1 MTIRRMGADTMSP
14 ISAGDPI
21 RIVNISIQAEGADS
35 MKEAAEALKDKGLE
49 FEISDYDYRSLE
61 NDPLL
66 LNGLK
71 QSILEA
77 DFIIIRCMAEP
88 YRFKKYAECEPLL
101 GCCNGDVLLFSLS
114 ADMREAC
121 RPVFTGDDEDYAL
134 LCSYL
139 TFKGIDNE
147 RGLLVWIANRLGASL
162 DQPDPV
168 IPRMDGIHHPD
179 CDPGISFEEY
189 LPRLDPSRPTAG
201 LFMTETDVQ
210 SGNTTHIDSLIRA
223 LEDKGLNVIPVF
235 QSHLSIEDEG
245 EHVIPRCIRKYMMD
259 GDRSRIDVLVMT
271 TSSSNLLHSKKGAE
285 DGFTVDDTR
294 NFYKTLADVAVIQA
308 LSVHGR
314 WEDFEAEASGL
325 DKHDISILVIRPELD
340 GQILGVPFGRI
351 LDGDGKKLTPIPAG
365 VDHDAR
371 LASNW
376 AELHRKR
383 PCERRLAIIMYQP
396 RDDSSCI
403 GASGGL
409 DVPESVVRMLGRM
422 KAAGYDVD
430 HVPESGDALIQEL
443 LCSVTND
450 LNWRSDEEIREKAA
464 GIQSD
469 RDYRRVFDSIP
480 VFNQN
485 RLIEHWGDPP
495 GKVTVSRDG
504 IVIPGIVNGNILIT
518 YQPIRAWGEQTEA
531 IYHDPV
537 VPAPHQYLGF
547 YRWLKDEFHADAVY
561 HMGTHGSMEW
571 LPGKSV
577 GLSEKCDPD
586 MILNALPDIYPF
598 CIDDPGEGIQA
609 KRRVEAVLIGYLN
622 PSMMRAGSYED
633 LDRLETLLREYFL
646 LKDTPNAERRGVLV
660 RELYDEVKG
669 LDLFED
675 LQIPADTKP
684 EDFENRILDVHSY
697 VSDFKD
703 ALIPDGLHV
712 LGDVPEGIRLDET
725 VYSVMRLRNGDVPS
739 MRTAFAKMRGID
751 ADDCIADPSGITEVG
766 ELKSDALDRV
776 DAELMELLRGI
787 RGLGYDPKA
796 CMEMVHAEYGSDTD
810 LDDVLSFA
818 LDDAIPRILRTSD
831 EMQNLLNATSGSY
844 VPPGPS
850 GPPTRGNVRVL
861 PSGRNFY
868 GIDPDS
874 VPTLTAWEIGRRMAD
889 QMLQRH
895 LDERGRYPTEIGMV
909 IWATD
914 TMKTNGD
921 DVGYILWLM
930 GVRPVWSRAGDL
942 VTGLEVIPL
951 EELGRP
957 RVDVTLRI
965 TGLFRD
971 AYPNLVDM
979 FNDAVDLVADL
990 DETDEENSIRANVRR
1005 DVTEALASGIPE
1017 DQANIDARLRVFG
1030 SPPGSYGGG
1039 VDLAI
1044 ATSAWKDTKDLA
1056 DVCSTWSSYA
1066 YGHGYYGAPKREYFA
1081 KRFSKVSATIK
1092 NMPDREHDILAMDE
1106 VFEYMGGLNAFCRAY
1121 GDKDAMFLIG
1131 DDSDPDSSKLRSAKE
1146 ECRFIFRSKVLN
1158 PKWLEGIKVHG
1169 YRGAHELSKLAEYM
1183 IGWDGTS
1190 DAIDDWMYERFTE
1203 KFIMDGETR
1212 QWLEEKN
1219 PYALMEMLN
1228 RMHEA
1233 IERGLWDASDDMKER
1248 LREIFM
1254 EVEGTIEE
1262 KNDGL

>member
-1 MTIRRMGADTMSP
+1 MSK
-14 ISAGDPI
+14 ITAGGPI
-21 RIVNISIQAEGADS
+21 RIVNLSIQAEGADS
-35 MKEAAEALKDKGLE
+35 MKEAAEELKSKGLE
-49 FEISDYDYRSLE
+49 FEISDYDYRGLE
-61 NDPLL
+61 GDPLL
-66 LNGLK
+66 LSDFK
-71 QSILEA
+71 QSVIEA
-77 DFIIIRCMAEP
+77 DFIVVRCMAEP
-88 YRFKKYAECEPLL
+88 YRFKKYTECEPLL
-101 GCCNGDVLLFSLS
+101 RCCKGDVLLFSLS
-114 ADMREAC
+114 MDMRESC
-121 RPVFTGDDEDYAL
+121 RSAFTGSDDDYAL

-147 RGLLVWIANRLGASL
+147 CGLLIWAANRLGASME
-162 DQPDPV
+162 QPEPHL
-168 IPRMDGIHHPD
+168 PRMDGIHHPD
-179 CDPGISFEEY
+179 CNLDISFDDY
-189 LPRLDPSRPTAG
+189 LSRIDPSRPTAG

-210 SGNTTHIDSLIRA
+210 SGNTAHIDSLIRA

-235 QSHLSIEDEG
+235 QSHLSVGDEG
-245 EHVIPRCIRKYMMD
+245 EHAIPRCIRKYMMD
-259 GDRSRIDVLVMT
+259 GGRPRIDVLVMT
-271 TSSSNLLHSKKGAE
+271 VSSSNLLHSKKGEE
-285 DGFTVDDTR
+285 DGFTVDDTC
-294 NFYKTLADVAVIQA
+294 NFYRTLADVAVIQA

-351 LDGDGKKLTPIPAG
+351 LDGDGKKLTPIRAG

-376 AELHRKR
+376 AELHRKE
-383 PCERRLAIIMYQP
+383 PCERKLAIIMYQP

-422 KAAGYDVD
+422 KEAGYRVD
-430 HVPESGDALIQEL
+430 HVPENGDALIQEL
-443 LCSVTND
+443 LGSITND

-464 GIQSD
+464 GIQSA

-495 GKVTVSRDG
+495 GKVTVSHDG
-504 IVIPGIVNGNILIT
+504 MVIPGIMNGNVLIT

-547 YRWLKDEFHADAVY
+547 YRWLKNEFHADAVY

-622 PSMMRAGSYED
+622 PAMMRAGSYDD

-646 LKDTPNAERRGVLV
+646 LKDTPNAERRDVLV
-660 RELYDEVKG
+660 RELYDETRR

-675 LQIPADTKP
+675 LQIQDDASPD
-684 EDFENRILDVHSY
+684 DFEDRILDVHSY

-703 ALIPDGLHV
+703 ALIPDGLHI
-712 LGDVPEGIRLDET
+712 LGDVPEGGRLDET
-725 VYSVMRLRNGDVPS
+725 VYSVLRLRNGSVPS
-739 MRTAFAKMRGID
+739 IRSAFAKAKGID
-751 ADDCIADPSGITEVG
+751 LEDCMADPSGFAATG
-766 ELKSDALDRV
+766 ELKSDVLDGV
-776 DAELMELLRGI
+776 DAELMKFLRGI
-787 RGLGYDPKA
+787 RGLGYNPED
-796 CMEMVHAEYGSDTD
+796 CMELAHAEYGSDAD
-810 LDDVLSFA
+810 FDNALSFA
-818 LDDAIPRILRTSD
+818 LNDAIPRILRTSD
-831 EMQNLLNATSGSY
+831 EMTNLMDATAGRY

-850 GPPTRGNVRVL
+850 GPPTRGNVKVL

-889 QMLQRH
+889 QMLERH
-895 LDERGRYPTEIGMV
+895 LDEKGRYPTEVGMV

-990 DETDEENSIRANVRR
+990 DESDEENSIRANVRR
-1005 DVTEALASGIPE
+1005 DVMEAMASGIPE
-1017 DQANIDARLRVFG
+1017 DQANLDARLRVFG

-1039 VDLAI
+1039 GR
-1044 ATSAWKDTKDLA
+1044 S
-1056 DVCSTWSSYA
+1056 
-1066 YGHGYYGAPKREYFA
+1066 GH
-1081 KRFSKVSATIK
+1081 S
-1092 NMPDREHDILAMDE
+1092 HQ
-1106 VFEYMGGLNAFCRAY
+1106 C
-1121 GDKDAMFLIG
+1121 
-1131 DDSDPDSSKLRSAKE
+1131 
-1146 ECRFIFRSKVLN
+1146 
-1158 PKWLEGIKVHG
+1158 
-1169 YRGAHELSKLAEYM
+1169 
-1183 IGWDGTS
+1183 
-1190 DAIDDWMYERFTE
+1190 
-1203 KFIMDGETR
+1203 
-1212 QWLEEKN
+1212 
-1219 PYALMEMLN
+1219 
-1228 RMHEA
+1228 
-1233 IERGLWDASDDMKER
+1233 
-1248 LREIFM
+1248 
-1254 EVEGTIEE
+1254 VEGHEGSGRCVLHVEQLCIRPWVLR
-1262 KNDGL
+1262 GV